1 MAVKKSFVEKMT
13 TVRVRAREDVFKH
26 IANTVEEGVLVQGE
40 ERLDSLGHVERR
52 QVKVAVSAHAALAVP
67 LVRDQA
73 HDVVPQEVLVREQ
86 GVQRLGL

>member
-1 MAVKKSFVEKMT
+1 MKKSFVEKMT

-26 IANTVEEGVLVQGE
+26 IANTVEEGVLVQRE

-52 QVKVAVSAHAALAVP
+52 QVKVAVSPHAPLAVP

-86 GVQRLGL
+86 GIQRLGL

>member
-1 MAVKKSFVEKMT
+1 
-13 TVRVRAREDVFKH
+13 
-26 IANTVEEGVLVQGE
+26 
-40 ERLDSLGHVERR
+40 
-52 QVKVAVSAHAALAVP
+52 VP

>member
-1 MAVKKSFVEKMT
+1 M
-13 TVRVRAREDVFKH
+13 RERGCVQTH
-26 IANTVEEGVLVQGE
+26 CTITVEEGVLVQGE

-52 QVKVAVSAHAALAVP
+52 QVKVAVSPHAPLAVP

-86 GVQRLGL
+86 GIQRLGL